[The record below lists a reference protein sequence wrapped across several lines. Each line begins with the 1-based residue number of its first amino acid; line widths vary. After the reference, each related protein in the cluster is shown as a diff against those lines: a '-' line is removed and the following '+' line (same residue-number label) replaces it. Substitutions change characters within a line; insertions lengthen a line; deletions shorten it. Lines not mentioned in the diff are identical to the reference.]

1 MGNSHGNFQ
10 LHRFTRSENIAKSFS
25 GGYFFLTHTVDKK
38 CIIGHGSHPGPAVG
52 AYNSPQTSQL
62 DFQGHSV
69 AKKMGK
75 ETKKMKGRE
84 GRDTLKYI
92 FLHTTLAC
100 GFACATYWNT
110 VKLPFQNSGSAPA
123 SANTTKHWHSPKC

>member
-69 AKKMGK
+69 AKKNGEGNK
-75 ETKKMKGRE
+75 ENEGKGRE
-84 GRDTLKYI
+84 RYPEIYI
-92 FLHTTLAC
+92 
-100 GFACATYWNT
+100 
-110 VKLPFQNSGSAPA
+110 SAYDLGLWVRMC
-123 SANTTKHWHSPKC
+123 HILEHS